1 MVLHELAVLVAQLV
15 GHHRHLPSGLDVL
28 EADRVVV
35 GEVDLVGVED
45 VEHDH
50 VVAREAQGLDRVEHL
65 LRLLVEVG
73 DDGDDAGPL
82 EELRRLVERRP
93 QRAGP
98 ARRHPVEGVQRD
110 LEVLG
115 GRRHPLDDV
124 VVEGHDAH
132 PVALLRAEVAEAGG
146 EEAAVVEL
154 GQLVA
159 AEAHRLRDVEEHR
172 EVGVGVGLEL
182 LDVEPVGPGPEP
194 PVDAPDVVA
203 RHVAAVLGEVDGH
216 AQVRRLVQAVDE
228 PLDHEPRGQLEAADP
243 GQHLRIDE
251 PGAGRRGGS
260 VGRHG
265 YICETGVGTTSMSW
279 SMIWS
284 VVMPSDSAW
293 KLRSTRCRITGWA
306 RARMSSKLTW

>member
-15 GHHRHLPSGLDVL
+15 GHHRHLPAGLDVL

-35 GEVDLVGVED
+35 GEVDLGGVED

-50 VVAREAQGLDRVEHL
+50 VVAREAQGLDGVEHL
-65 LRLLVEVG
+65 LGLLVEVG

-82 EELRRLVERRP
+82 EELGRLVEGRP
-93 QRAGP
+93 ERPGP
-98 ARRHPVEGVQRD
+98 ARLHPVEGVERD
-110 LEVLG
+110 LEMLG
-115 GRRHPLDDV
+115 GRRHPFHDV
-124 VVEGHDAH
+124 VVERDDAH
-132 PVALLRAEVAEAGG
+132 PVALLRAEIAEAGG

-159 AEAHRLRDVEEHR
+159 AEAHRLRHVEDHR

-182 LDVEPVGPGPEP
+182 LDVEPIGPRVEP

-203 RHVAAVLGEVDGH
+203 RHVPAVLGEVDGD

-228 PLDHEPRGQLEAADP
+228 PLDHETRGQLEAADT
-243 GQHLRIDE
+243 GQHLGVDE
-251 PGAGRRGGS
+251 PGAGRRGGR

-265 YICETGVGTTSMSW
+265 YICETGVGTTSMS
-279 SMIWS
+279 
-284 VVMPSDSAW
+284 
-293 KLRSTRCRITGWA
+293 
-306 RARMSSKLTW
+306 

>member
-1 MVLHELAVLVAQLV
+1 M
-15 GHHRHLPSGLDVL
+15 
-28 EADRVVV
+28 
-35 GEVDLVGVED
+35 
-45 VEHDH
+45 EHDH
-50 VVAREAQGLDRVEHL
+50 VVAREAQGLDRGEHL
-65 LRLLVEVG
+65 LGLLVEVG
-73 DDGDDAGPL
+73 DDGDDARPL
-82 EELRRLVERRP
+82 EELRRLVEGRP

-98 ARRHPVEGVQRD
+98 ARLHPVEGVEGD

-115 GRRHPLDDV
+115 RRRHPLDDV

-132 PVALLRAEVAEAGG
+132 PVALLHAEIAEAGG
-146 EEAAVVEL
+146 EEPAVVEL

-159 AEAHRLRDVEEHR
+159 AEVHRLRDVEDGR

-182 LDVEPVGPGPEP
+182 LDVEPVGPRPEP

-216 AQVRRLVQAVDE
+216 PEVRRLVQAVDE
-228 PLDHEPRGQLEAADP
+228 PFDDEPRGQLEATDA
-243 GQHLRIDE
+243 GQHLGVDE
-251 PGAGRRGGS
+251 PGAGRCGGR

-265 YICETGVGTTSMSW
+265 YICETGVGTTSINW

-293 KLRSTRCRITGWA
+293 KLRSTRCRSTGWA